1 MRRIIYFSKND
12 LAYHDMLNKIDVFL
26 KENKH
31 TINSH
36 TINSHTINDVL
47 ELYHIIQ
54 YLENGFTHSSWSQE
68 EIEVYKNEVKNFK
81 KTLSSF
87 FTSITENQL
96 TNSFSEI
103 DYDYLKTFW
112 LMLNKH
118 GVYKKLSIETL
129 KQLFREKKFR
139 LSHVLYCKLIV
150 DYFDVE
156 ICDLIMSDEE
166 NAEILLRYFEADKDR
181 EETEMFF
188 PKSFTL
194 SKREELILNY
204 LNQDEVNL
212 NYVRLIAKSKDSENL
227 KLSDKTRLKAK
238 KIAELLNN
246 EILNSENAVSI
257 RMGAS
262 LSEDQEE
269 LKKIT
274 KKEGKIIYSYSKKR
288 LLEKIDNINLFKNF
302 KTVFEYLDFQGCV
315 DFVVRD
321 VESEGLERTFMRSKN
336 EFFINETFRSRSM
349 IGSLN
354 FEIYKVF
361 LDSIDISLENIIDEF
376 VNKYLNEKFNINRL
390 KLNLPRIESTY
401 LEKIRTLVPEFE
413 SLLDQYKLYVED
425 DFVDFELKNVSTKST
440 KISNIPSLLEK
451 KYVYPINDTE
461 FQKLSCNFFNSMS
474 YLFDYERYRNKYQNF
489 YQVILY
495 EDVNIEQFK
504 DNKREYLQHFLDN
517 NYLKL
522 DEEGI
527 IRFVN
532 KDRLIIIGYLKK
544 FEVMSYWYYPKII
557 RDEIDV
563 MAESKIVKFSNKLFT
578 KAENEYFDFYL
589 NNRYS
594 NGLWLRNKY
603 VHATNSH
610 DEAEQES
617 DYKILLKLFVL
628 LVLKIEDD
636 LNLAVSVLVNS
647 KKNIN

>member
-12 LAYHDMLNKIDVFL
+12 LAYHDMLNKIDVFF
-26 KENKH
+26 KENK
-31 TINSH
+31 H

-87 FTSITENQL
+87 FTSSTENQIF
-96 TNSFSEI
+96 NFFSEI

-188 PKSFTL
+188 PKNLTL

-212 NYVRLIAKSKDSENL
+212 NYVRLVAKSKDSENL

-269 LKKIT
+269 LKKINE
-274 KKEGKIIYSYSKKR
+274 KEGEIIYSYSKKR

-302 KTVFEYLDFQGCV
+302 KNVFEYLDFQGCV

-361 LDSIDISLENIIDEF
+361 LDSIGVTLENVLDNF
-376 VNKYLNEKFNINRL
+376 VNEYLNEKFNINRL

-413 SLLDQYKLYVED
+413 SLLDQYKLYEED

-440 KISNIPSLLEK
+440 KIGNIPSLLEK
-451 KYVYPINDTE
+451 KYVYSVNETE
-461 FQKLSCNFFNSMS
+461 YQKLSYNFFNSIS
-474 YLFDYERYRNKYQNF
+474 YLFDYKRYRNKYQNF
-489 YQVILY
+489 YQVILN

-517 NYLKL
+517 NHLKL

-532 KDRLIIIGYLKK
+532 KERLIIIGYLRK
-544 FEVMSYWYYPKII
+544 FEVISYWHYPKII
-557 RDEIDV
+557 RDEIDI

-610 DEAEQES
+610 DEVEQES

-636 LNLAVSVLVNS
+636 LNLAVSVLANS

>member
-1 MRRIIYFSKND
+1 MRRIIYFSKD
-12 LAYHDMLNKIDVFL
+12 DKAYHDMLNKIDAFF

-31 TINSH
+31 KLTSD
-36 TINSHTINDVL
+36 SINDIL
-47 ELYHIIQ
+47 ELFHIIQ
-54 YLENGFTHSSWSQE
+54 YLENGFTHSSWTKDE
-68 EIEVYKNEVKNFK
+68 TEVYKNEVKNFK
-81 KTLSSF
+81 KIISSF
-87 FTSITENQL
+87 FTSLAENQII
-96 TNSFSEI
+96 NFFSDI

-118 GVYKKLSIETL
+118 NVYKNLSIETL
-129 KQLFREKKFR
+129 KQLFREKKFS

-150 DYFDVE
+150 DYFDVVV
-156 ICDLIMSDEE
+156 CDLIMSDEQ
-166 NAEILLRYFEADKDR
+166 NAEILLSYFEADKDR

-188 PKSFTL
+188 PKSLTL
-194 SKREELILNY
+194 FKREELILNY
-204 LNQDEVNL
+204 LNQDDVNI
-212 NYVRLIAKSKDSENL
+212 NFVRLIAKSKDSENL
-227 KLSDKTRLKAK
+227 KFSDKTRLKARK
-238 KIAELLNN
+238 LSEHLNN
-246 EILNSENAVSI
+246 EILNCDDVISI

-269 LKKIT
+269 LKIIT
-274 KKEGKIIYSYSKKR
+274 KKESEVIYSYSKKR
-288 LLEKIDNINLFKNF
+288 LLENIDTINLFKNF

-321 VESEGLERTFMRSKN
+321 VESDGLERVFMRSKN
-336 EFFINETFRSRSM
+336 EFFTNEAFKSRSM

-361 LDSIDISLENIIDEF
+361 LDSIDVSLENVLDNF
-376 VNKYLNEKFNINRL
+376 VNKYLNEKFNINQL

-440 KISNIPSLLEK
+440 KISNVPSLLDR
-451 KYVYPINDTE
+451 KYVYPNIDSE
-461 FQKLSCNFFNSMS
+461 FQKLKYNFFDSLTG
-474 YLFDYERYRNKYQNF
+474 LFNYEKYGKKYSNF
-489 YQVILY
+489 YQVLQN
-495 EDVNIEQFK
+495 ENIRVIEFDGYRK
-504 DNKREYLQHFLDN
+504 DYLQHFIDN
-517 NYLKL
+517 NYLKV
-522 DEEGI
+522 DKDGI
-527 IRFVN
+527 IRVVN
-532 KDRLIIIGYLKK
+532 KERLIVVGYLRN
-544 FEVMSYWYYPKII
+544 FEVMSYWHYPKII

-563 MAESKIVKFSNKLFT
+563 MAESNIIKFSNKLFT
-578 KAENEYFDFYL
+578 KTEQEYFDFYL

-610 DEAEQES
+610 NEAEQES

-636 LNLAVSVLVNS
+636 LNLAMRILVST
-647 KKNIN
+647 KNIL